1 MIIDMKWRCGM
12 DFLGEFIGE
21 LLSELWGNLAEKMFN
36 PAYSRRKRVFCFLLF
51 YVPLAALII
60 LFGALIYERTD
71 IICIVISYALYA
83 LAAFLFFFLG
93 RKAWLGRA
101 PKEPKVIGKMG
112 DGIENFSK
120 SYKNTL
126 MDKKAPLK
134 TRIVLFSLI
143 FAPFYALAIFIIVAV
158 EEMFWF
164 GCLGLAAFI
173 VCTLIWAKRI
183 FGKKK

>member
-1 MIIDMKWRCGM
+1 M

-21 LLSELWGNLAEKMFN
+21 LLGELWGNLAEKMFN

-51 YVPLAALII
+51 YLPLAALII

-101 PKEPKVIGKMG
+101 PKKPKAIGGLSK
-112 DGIENFSK
+112 GIEG
-120 SYKNTL
+120 YKNTVNDKNMPLGIRIALFALPYLL
-126 MDKKAPLK
+126 MLVGAALLMVIFPDLSSLGIVVIGVCFVSA
-134 TRIVLFSLI
+134 IVL
-143 FAPFYALAIFIIVAV
+143 
-158 EEMFWF
+158 
-164 GCLGLAAFI
+164 G
-173 VCTLIWAKRI
+173 TLI